1 MFGQNQTHSHENNM
15 ETKKHINSIGVK
27 THTLQTQV
35 TRWPG
40 LGTSNFSAQKFHKT
54 MKVSEHTTAARKRS
68 TITSLT
74 SGKPKIFIDTNSSLK
89 VQINI
94 SRIDMCTFLFFHLN
108 QWFLGLG

>member
-1 MFGQNQTHSHENNM
+1 MFGQNQAHSHENNM

-27 THTLQTQV
+27 TYSLKIQV
-35 TRWPG
+35 TRLPG
-40 LGTSNFSAQKFHKT
+40 LGTSNFSAQFHKT

-94 SRIDMCTFLFFHLN
+94 SRMDMCTFLFFHLN
-108 QWFLGLG
+108 Q